1 MLYQPPE
8 IATYLPLY
16 PTLPSPACGGGQG
29 GASVGGSGRWYFRR
43 DCKMVAVQL
52 FWIGYLAKISL
63 H

>member
-8 IATYLPLY
+8 IATHLPLY
-16 PTLPSPACGGGQG
+16 PHPALPRLREGQG
-29 GASVGGSGRWYFRR
+29 GASVGCSGRWYFRR